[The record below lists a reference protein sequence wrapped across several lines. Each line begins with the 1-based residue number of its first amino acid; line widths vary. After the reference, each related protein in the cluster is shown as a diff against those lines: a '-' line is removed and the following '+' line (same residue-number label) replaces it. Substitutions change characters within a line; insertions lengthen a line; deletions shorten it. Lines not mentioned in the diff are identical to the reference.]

1 MTNQAHSAVNTLKYL
16 QIIFFAAI
24 ILYFGKTLFIP
35 LFLGLLI
42 AMILYPVCKWLE
54 QRHFPRSAAIAVC
67 LLIVTLLFAGVAALL
82 IWQINVFR
90 QDAPELIKKL
100 RITGEEVQQWIT
112 ESFGLTTAN
121 WMEQGI
127 GNTGGIVKAAID
139 NTLNMLFMLFLIP
152 IYSALFLYHR
162 RVFVRFLQRIVSS
175 RYLPQLNMVL
185 QKMIDVY
192 FNYIKG
198 MVLVYIIVG
207 VLNSIG
213 LLALGI
219 EHAFLFGM
227 LCAIMTIIPYIGIVV
242 SALLPISVA
251 WLSTGSIWYPIGVV
265 GIFAVVQYLEANVIF
280 PRVVGVQLNVS
291 TWAMLVAIIAG
302 GILWGVSGMILFIP
316 FVALLKIST
325 DYIEEWEPLN
335 ILLSRSDDAGKL
347 RRSTK

>member
-1 MTNQAHSAVNTLKYL
+1 MTNQAQTADNILKYL
-16 QIIFFAAI
+16 LIIFIAAI

-35 LFLGLLI
+35 LFFGLLI
-42 AMILYPVCKWLE
+42 AMVLYPVCKWLE
-54 QRHFPRSAAIAVC
+54 QRHFPRSAAITVC
-67 LLIVTLLFAGVAALL
+67 LLIVTLLFAGIAALL

-90 QDAPELIKKL
+90 QDAPELIKKM
-100 RITGEEVQQWIT
+100 RVTAQEVQQWVI

-121 WMEQGI
+121 WTQQSI
-127 GNTGGIVKAAID
+127 GNIGGIAKAVID

-152 IYSALFLYHR
+152 VYSALFLYHR
-162 RVFVRFLQRIVSS
+162 RVFVQFLRWIVGS
-175 RYLPQLNMVL
+175 RHLPQLNTVL

-265 GIFAVVQYLEANVIF
+265 GIFAVVQYFEANVIF

-291 TWAMLVAIIAG
+291 TWAMLVAVIAG

-325 DYIEEWEPLN
+325 DYIEEWKPLN
-335 ILLSRSDDAGKL
+335 ILLSRNDDAGKL

>member
-1 MTNQAHSAVNTLKYL
+1 MTNQSHTASNILKYL
-16 QIIFFAAI
+16 LITFFAAVM
-24 ILYFGKTLFIP
+24 LYFGKTLFIP
-35 LFLGLLI
+35 LFFGLLI

-54 QRHFPRSAAIAVC
+54 QRNFPRSAAIAVC
-67 LLIVTLLFAGVAALL
+67 LLIVTLLFAGIAALL

-90 QDAPELIKKL
+90 QDAPELIKKI
-100 RITGEEVQQWIT
+100 RITGQEFQQWIT
-112 ESFGLTTAN
+112 ESFGITTAN
-121 WMEQGI
+121 WTQQGI
-127 GNTGGIVKAAID
+127 GNIGGIAKAVVD
-139 NTLNMLFMLFLIP
+139 NTLSMLFMLFLVP
-152 IYSALFLYHR
+152 VYSALFLYHR
-162 RVFVRFLQRIVSS
+162 RVFVQFLRWIVTS
-175 RYLPQLNMVL
+175 RYQAQLNTVL

-192 FNYIKG
+192 FKYIKG

-207 VLNSIG
+207 VLNSLG

-227 LCAIMTIIPYIGIVV
+227 LCAIMTIIPYVGIVV

-251 WLSTGSIWYPIGVV
+251 WLSTGSVWYPIAVV

-291 TWAMLVAIIAG
+291 TWAMLVAVIAG

-325 DYIEEWEPLN
+325 DYIEEWRPLN
-335 ILLSRSDDAGKL
+335 VLLSRTDAAGNPDG
-347 RRSTK
+347 

>member
-1 MTNQAHSAVNTLKYL
+1 MTNQAQTADNILKYL
-16 QIIFFAAI
+16 LIIFIAAI

-35 LFLGLLI
+35 LFFGLLI
-42 AMILYPVCKWLE
+42 AMVLYPVCKWLE
-54 QRHFPRSAAIAVC
+54 QRHFPRSAAITVC
-67 LLIVTLLFAGVAALL
+67 LLIVTLLFAGIAALL

-90 QDAPELIKKL
+90 QDAPELIKKM
-100 RITGEEVQQWIT
+100 RVTAQEVQQWVI

-121 WMEQGI
+121 WTQQSI
-127 GNTGGIVKAAID
+127 GNIGGIAKAVID

-152 IYSALFLYHR
+152 VYSALFLYHR
-162 RVFVRFLQRIVSS
+162 RVFVQFLRWIVGS
-175 RYLPQLNMVL
+175 RHLPQLNTVL

-265 GIFAVVQYLEANVIF
+265 GIFAVVQYFEANVIF

-291 TWAMLVAIIAG
+291 SWAMLVAFMAG

-325 DYIEEWEPLN
+325 DYIEEWKPLN
-335 ILLSRSDDAGKL
+335 ILLSRSDDADQL
-347 RRSTK
+347 RG

>member
-1 MTNQAHSAVNTLKYL
+1 
-16 QIIFFAAI
+16 
-24 ILYFGKTLFIP
+24 
-35 LFLGLLI
+35 
-42 AMILYPVCKWLE
+42 
-54 QRHFPRSAAIAVC
+54 
-67 LLIVTLLFAGVAALL
+67 
-82 IWQINVFR
+82 
-90 QDAPELIKKL
+90 
-100 RITGEEVQQWIT
+100 
-112 ESFGLTTAN
+112 
-121 WMEQGI
+121 
-127 GNTGGIVKAAID
+127 
-139 NTLNMLFMLFLIP
+139 
-152 IYSALFLYHR
+152 
-162 RVFVRFLQRIVSS
+162 
-175 RYLPQLNMVL
+175 
-185 QKMIDVY
+185 
-192 FNYIKG
+192 

-291 TWAMLVAIIAG
+291 TWAMLVAVIAG

>member
-1 MTNQAHSAVNTLKYL
+1 MTNQGQFAGKMLYYL
-16 QIIFFAAI
+16 QIIFFAAV
-24 ILYFGKTLFIP
+24 ILYFGKTLFTP
-35 LFLGLLI
+35 LFFGLLI

-67 LLIVTLLFAGVAALL
+67 LLIVTLLFAGIVALL

-90 QDAPELIKKL
+90 QDALELIKKM
-100 RITGEEVQQWIT
+100 RITGQEVQQWIT
-112 ESFGLTTAN
+112 ESFGFTTAN

-127 GNTGGIVKAAID
+127 GNIGGIAKAVID

-162 RVFVRFLQRIVSS
+162 RVFVQFLQRVVSS

-242 SALLPISVA
+242 SALLPVSVA
-251 WLSTGSIWYPIGVV
+251 WLSTGSIWYPLGVV
-265 GIFAVVQYLEANVIF
+265 GIFAIVQYLEANVIF

-291 TWAMLVAIIAG
+291 TWAMLVAVIAG

-325 DYIEEWEPLN
+325 DYIEEWKPLN
-335 ILLSRSDDAGKL
+335 ILLSRSDDAGKV
-347 RRSTK
+347 RRLTK